1 MKTIEQTSIKAG
13 SYYTIAAASGCV
25 IEYVGQAADGAQLRL
40 GKYQHKPEQ
49 EWSFVRVG
57 DNAYRIHCRANNKV
71 VDLVAAGTGRGT
83 WLHLWDDVMGSSQV
97 WVLTRNN
104 DGTVQ
109 ISSPWASGKCVD
121 TVGRAGRE
129 GATLQLGEKPPGDD
143 QHGWTARV
151 RERKGTAKA
160 EEAEKTQPAAAEAA
174 PEEQAQTA
182 GAQPAEAQ
190 TAEAQPVEAESAP
203 AQAVE
208 EKAAEPAAA
217 EKPKRRACRTKKAA
231 EAPAAEAE
239 KAGTA
244 AEKAPAP
251 KKAASRKKA
260 AGTEAAPK
268 KRAARTKKTAD
279 K

>member
-121 TVGRAGRE
+121 TVGMGSPEGAILQIWDKTPRRRPALADRPGPGAQGHGQGRGGRKDPDRRRGGRPRRAGTNCR
-129 GATLQLGEKPPGDD
+129 
-143 QHGWTARV
+143 
-151 RERKGTAKA
+151 GT
-160 EEAEKTQPAAAEAA
+160 T
-174 PEEQAQTA
+174 
-182 GAQPAEAQ
+182 
-190 TAEAQPVEAESAP
+190 
-203 AQAVE
+203 
-208 EKAAEPAAA
+208 
-217 EKPKRRACRTKKAA
+217 CR
-231 EAPAAEAE
+231 
-239 KAGTA
+239 GTDC
-244 AEKAPAP
+244 
-251 KKAASRKKA
+251 RGA
-260 AGTEAAPK
+260 AG
-268 KRAARTKKTAD
+268 
-279 K
+279 

>member
-109 ISSPWASGKCVD
+109 ISSPSVRKIRR
-121 TVGRAGRE
+121 TR
-129 GATLQLGEKPPGDD
+129 
-143 QHGWTARV
+143 RV
-151 RERKGTAKA
+151 
-160 EEAEKTQPAAAEAA
+160 
-174 PEEQAQTA
+174 
-182 GAQPAEAQ
+182 
-190 TAEAQPVEAESAP
+190 SAP
-203 AQAVE
+203 
-208 EKAAEPAAA
+208 
-217 EKPKRRACRTKKAA
+217 RARSVAISPRFSA
-231 EAPAAEAE
+231 MSIARAPTTENDATTSTSSAM
-239 KAGTA
+239 
-244 AEKAPAP
+244 
-251 KKAASRKKA
+251 RKM
-260 AGTEAAPK
+260 PHFS
-268 KRAARTKKTAD
+268 
-279 K
+279 

>member
-121 TVGRAGRE
+121 TVGMGSPE
-129 GATLQLGEKPPGDD
+129 GAILQIWDKTPGDD
-143 QHGWTARV
+143 QHWLIAPV

-160 EEAEKTQPAAAEAA
+160 EETEKTQTAAVEAA
-174 PEEQAQTA
+174 PVEQ
-182 GAQPAEAQ
+182 AQ
-190 TAEAQPVEAESAP
+190 TAEAQPAEAQPAEAESAP

-231 EAPAAEAE
+231 E
-239 KAGTA
+239 G
-244 AEKAPAP
+244 
-251 KKAASRKKA
+251 SGCRGRK
-260 AGTEAAPK
+260 G
-268 KRAARTKKTAD
+268 RDCR
-279 K
+279 

>member
-1 MKTIEQTSIKAG
+1 M
-13 SYYTIAAASGCV
+13 
-25 IEYVGQAADGAQLRL
+25 GQAADGAQLRL

-121 TVGRAGRE
+121 TVGMGSPE
-129 GATLQLGEKPPGDD
+129 GAILQIWDKTPGDD
-143 QHGWTARV
+143 QHWLIAPV

-160 EEAEKTQPAAAEAA
+160 EEAEKTQTAAVEAA
-174 PEEQAQTA
+174 PAEQAQPA
-182 GAQPAEAQ
+182 GAQPAEHRLPRRSRLKRSRSR
-190 TAEAQPVEAESAP
+190 TGCGGEGRRTGCCGK
-203 AQAVE
+203 AQAPCLPHQE
-208 EKAAEPAAA
+208 SGGGSG
-217 EKPKRRACRTKKAA
+217 CR
-231 EAPAAEAE
+231 
-239 KAGTA
+239 G
-244 AEKAPAP
+244 
-251 KKAASRKKA
+251 RK
-260 AGTEAAPK
+260 G
-268 KRAARTKKTAD
+268 RDCR
-279 K
+279 